1 MNKYYIVYNIT
12 IFNNSLSLIKMDNI
26 LYNDP
31 PFKNLHTLLPT
42 PESRILLSIFLGI
55 PITKINNWLDPDRKV
70 VPKADE
76 LVLMAKYF
84 DCTVD
89 YLLDLSFKK

>member
-1 MNKYYIVYNIT
+1 
-12 IFNNSLSLIKMDNI
+12 MDNI
-26 LYNDP
+26 LYNKP
-31 PFKNLHTLLPT
+31 PFHNLYTLLPT
-42 PESRILLSIFLGI
+42 PESRILLSIFTRI
-55 PITKINNWLDPDRKV
+55 PITRINNWLDPDSRA

>member
-1 MNKYYIVYNIT
+1 M
-12 IFNNSLSLIKMDNI
+12 IK
-26 LYNDP
+26 
-31 PFKNLHTLLPT
+31 FHNLHTLLPT
-42 PESRILLSIFLGI
+42 PESITYISIFTGI
-55 PITKINNWLDPDRKV
+55 PITRINNWLDPDSRV

>member
-1 MNKYYIVYNIT
+1 MNQNHK
-12 IFNNSLSLIKMDNI
+12 LPLH
-26 LYNDP
+26 
-31 PFKNLHTLLPT
+31 NLHTLLPT
-42 PESRILLSIFLGI
+42 PESRIQLSIFTGI
-55 PITKINNWLDPDRKV
+55 PIKRINNWLDPDSRA

-89 YLLDLSFKK
+89 YLLDLSFKR